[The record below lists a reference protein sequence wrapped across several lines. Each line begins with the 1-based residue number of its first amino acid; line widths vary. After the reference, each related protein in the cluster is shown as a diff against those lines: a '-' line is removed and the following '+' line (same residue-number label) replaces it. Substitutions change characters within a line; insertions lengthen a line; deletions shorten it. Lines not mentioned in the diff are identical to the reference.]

1 MIGAIVAGG
10 LSEPVAPVFGAWESI
25 ETYTVGSG
33 GQSSITFGSGGT
45 IPQTYKHLQLRV
57 AVRTNRSGGDDSVS
71 VRFNGDTGSNYTW
84 HGLYGTGSGT
94 PGAQASTSQTAATI
108 LGEVLSDTQ
117 LANTFTVG
125 IVDILDY
132 TNTSKNTTLRSLNGV
147 DGNGYG
153 QMRLHSGLWLNT
165 SAITSLTVKPD
176 YGTLFV
182 QHSSLALYG
191 IKG

>member
-1 MIGAIVAGG
+1 MIGAIVAGA
-10 LSEPVAPVFGAWESI
+10 LSEPVAPSFGSYESI
-25 ETYTVGSG
+25 QTFTVGSG
-33 GQSSITFGSGGT
+33 GDSSITFNSIPSG
-45 IPQTYKHLQLRV
+45 YKHLQLRV

-71 VRFNGDTGSNYTW
+71 VRFNGDTGSSYTW
-84 HGLYGTGSGT
+84 HGLYGTGSSVGS
-94 PGAQASTSQTAATI
+94 QASTSQTAATI